1 MVSTMKLSKIML
13 IILLLC
19 SISVLS
25 LGCSSESESELPE
38 KQEVSVQRGDIAI
51 DITAVGNLL
60 FSNEEELSFEVSG
73 TVGEVLVEIGDSVKE
88 GQVLVKLDSAEWEE
102 HLDALESGLTVA
114 ERNLTTAERKLTSA
128 ERNLTT
134 AERNLTTAERNL
146 TSAERKL
153 VVEKADLIQAQI
165 SLQTAESNLDA
176 VEEVQA
182 ARETVEDA
190 ETDLKIAQARLKEAL
205 QTAFGEPNF
214 WLNEVNLARARLTQ
228 AQQELAEVLA
238 DPDNQGVATSE
249 VSIKKLQVELAEA
262 RLEQARNAVV
272 DAEQD
277 IADAEQGI
285 ADAEQGIADAEQ
297 DIADA
302 EQDIAD
308 AQQTVADAQQELDEA
323 KATSR
328 VIVAPLDGLI
338 TRVNVSQ
345 GGAVRKWVVAVVLAD
360 PTKFEA
366 AFMVGEVDILQVK
379 LGGEAWVE
387 VDALPGMSLP
397 AKVTYI
403 SPTATIQS
411 GVVNY
416 RVKVE
421 IESLQAIRQERQEV
435 GREAMQRIAEGE
447 LPERLKQ
454 AIEEGRIT
462 QEQADAIIERIQQGE
477 LPRQPGQGG
486 QPGQMSTPVPENFQL
501 REGLTVTVSILVEA
515 RNDVLLVP
523 NSAITSK
530 EGQSYVQLLSPDGVT
545 EGHPVTTGL
554 SDWQFTEITEGLSEG
569 DKVVITGT
577 TTATT
582 PTTSERQP
590 QGGIRI
596 PGMGG
601 PR

>member
-1 MVSTMKLSKIML
+1 ML

-19 SISVLS
+19 SIGVLS

-88 GQVLVKLDSAEWEE
+88 GQVLVKLDSDEWEE
-102 HLDALESGLTVA
+102 HLDALESGFTV
-114 ERNLTTAERKLTSA
+114 
-128 ERNLTT
+128 

-146 TSAERKL
+146 TSAERNLTSAERNVTTAERKL
-153 VVEKADLIQAQI
+153 FVEKADLIQAQI

-182 ARETVEDA
+182 AREAVEDA
-190 ETDLKIAQARLKEAL
+190 ETDLKIAQAKLKEAL

-214 WLNEVNLARARLTQ
+214 WLNEVNLAQARLTQ

-238 DPDNQGVATSE
+238 DQGVATSE

-262 RLEQARNAVV
+262 RLEQAQNAVV

-285 ADAEQGIADAEQ
+285 ADAEQAIADAEQGIADAEQ
-297 DIADA
+297 GI
-302 EQDIAD
+302 
-308 AQQTVADAQQELDEA
+308 ADAQQELDEA
-323 KATSR
+323 RATSR

-338 TRVNVSQ
+338 TRVNVSA
-345 GGAVRKWVVAVVLAD
+345 GDAVRKWVVAVVLAD

-366 AFMVGEVDILQVK
+366 TFMVGEVDILQVK

-387 VDALPGMSLP
+387 VDALQGMSLP

-462 QEQADAIIERIQQGE
+462 QEQADAMLERIKQGE
-477 LPRQPGQGG
+477 LPVQPGQGG
-486 QPGQMSTPVPENFQL
+486 QQGQVSTVIPEDFQL

-545 EGHPVTTGL
+545 EERPVTTGL
-554 SDWQFTEITEGLSEG
+554 SDWQFTEITGGLSEG

-577 TTATT
+577 TTTT
-582 PTTSERQP
+582 TSTTSERQP